1 MQTSMVCIILI
12 TIILRLVRRRARLR
26 TRERMARIKL
36 YDVLNAK
43 IKGLMLSPLPSD
55 TLMMQHVLK
64 D

>member
-1 MQTSMVCIILI
+1 
-12 TIILRLVRRRARLR
+12 
-26 TRERMARIKL
+26 MARIKL